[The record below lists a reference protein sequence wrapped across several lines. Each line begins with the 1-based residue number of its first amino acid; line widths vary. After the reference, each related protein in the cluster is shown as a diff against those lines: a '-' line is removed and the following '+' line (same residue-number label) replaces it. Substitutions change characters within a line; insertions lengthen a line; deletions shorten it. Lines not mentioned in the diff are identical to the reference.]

1 MGLDPQSRVLIVD
14 DFELMRTMLKRALG
28 AFGFTNFT
36 EAADSNVAD
45 QLMVEATVTRRPFSL
60 VFLDWNL
67 PGSTGYD
74 LLCKWRGNPRLAEL
88 AIIMVTSESD
98 REKVQAALKA
108 GANDYICKPISIDKL
123 KEKLEAVGLGK
134 VRSA

>member
-1 MGLDPQSRVLIVD
+1 MGLDPQAKILIVD

-28 AFGFTNFT
+28 AIGFSNFV
-36 EAADSNVAD
+36 EAADISVAD
-45 QLMVEATVTRRPFSL
+45 QLMMEATEAKRPFSI

-67 PGSTGYD
+67 PGGTGYD
-74 LLCKWRGNPRLAEL
+74 LLVKWRSNSKLDSVSVV
-88 AIIMVTSESD
+88 MVTSESD

-123 KEKLEAVGLGK
+123 KEKLEGL
-134 VRSA
+134 RSGSAQSA